1 MGTILTG
8 TCTVDDYYEGDAV
21 EIMQMRV
28 TTTVGNT
35 TTYYYITSTVST
47 PTPEITA
54 SSAYTTYTSA
64 NTSAMYTITS
74 TSIDLSAAPIGVWSV
89 TVCAFAP

>member
-21 EIMQMRV
+21 EIMLTRV

-35 TTYYYITSTVST
+35 TTSYSTIITVST

-54 SSAYTTYTSA
+54 SSTYATYTSA
-64 NTSAMYTITS
+64 NPSAMYTITS
-74 TSIDLSAAPIGVWSV
+74 TSIDFSAAPIGVWSV